1 MAKKK
6 ISTQKVQRFDL
17 KDLPCIKDK
26 DIKIKK
32 TYNYRENVILK
43 VEKLAKENEVPVG
56 DLISDILD
64 KFIS

>member
-6 ISTQKVQRFDL
+6 VSPQKVQRFDL

-26 DIKIKK
+26 EIKIKK
-32 TYNYRENVILK
+32 TYNYRESAILK
-43 VEKLAKENEVPVG
+43 IEKLAKEYEVPVG

-64 KFIS
+64 QFIS

>member
-1 MAKKK
+1 MARKKV
-6 ISTQKVQRFDL
+6 STQKVQSFAL

-26 DIKIKK
+26 EIKIKK
-32 TYNYRENVILK
+32 TYNYRESAILK
-43 VEKLAKENEVPVG
+43 VEKLAKENEVAVG